1 MTLLAHKTK
10 ANTPATTTKAP
21 TIAKA
26 ISKILEQVFLFVEDE
41 VDFISTQEAVGNGK
55 EEASPL
61 IVVLIFPPFYF

>member
-26 ISKILEQVFLFVEDE
+26 ISKILEQVFPFVEDE
-41 VDFISTQEAVGNGK
+41 V
-55 EEASPL
+55 
-61 IVVLIFPPFYF
+61 VLSLRRKLLAMVKKKRLR

>member
-1 MTLLAHKTK
+1 M
-10 ANTPATTTKAP
+10 
-21 TIAKA
+21 
-26 ISKILEQVFLFVEDE
+26 EQVFPFVEDE